1 MDQMEI
7 AIMPTS
13 DVQKYLPFLMKSS
26 EPREATPPRVLIVDD
41 DKDSAFVLSAMVE
54 MLGYKA
60 SIAYSGPMA
69 IDMARRMH
77 PHVILLDIGL
87 PGMNGYEV
95 CEKLKNEISARSSLI
110 IAHTGWDGAQH
121 RALADKAGF
130 DSHMPKPANIQ
141 TLKDLFDTLPNQNPD
156 AA

>member
-26 EPREATPPRVLIVDD
+26 EPREETPPRVLIVDD
-41 DKDSAFVLSAMVE
+41 DQDFAFVLSAMVE

-77 PHVILLDIGL
+77 PHVVLLDIGM
-87 PGMNGYEV
+87 PGMDGYEV
-95 CEKLKNEISARSSLI
+95 CQVLKNEISARSSLI
-110 IAHTGWDGAQH
+110 IAHTGWDHAQH
-121 RALADKAGF
+121 RLMADKAGF
-130 DSHMPKPANIQ
+130 DMHLPKPANIQ
-141 TLKDLFDTLPNQNPD
+141 TLKDLFDSLPRD
-156 AA
+156 KTSAA